1 MFEIVH
7 EKINCISTVTVSPGV
22 SYFAGNILFNNTGE
36 KYQDVQ
42 N

>member
-7 EKINCISTVTVSPGV
+7 VKINCVSTVTVSPSV
-22 SYFAGNILFNNTGE
+22 SYFPENILFNTGE
-36 KYQDVQ
+36 KYQGVQ

>member
-7 EKINCISTVTVSPGV
+7 MKINRVSTVTVSPGV
-22 SYFAGNILFNNTGE
+22 SYFPENIVFNTGE